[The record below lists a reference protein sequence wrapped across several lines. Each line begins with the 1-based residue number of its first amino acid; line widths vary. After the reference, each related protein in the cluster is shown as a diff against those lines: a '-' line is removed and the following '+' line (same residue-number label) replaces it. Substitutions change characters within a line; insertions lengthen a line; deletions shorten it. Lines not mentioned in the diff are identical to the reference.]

1 MKPQILEKMRA
12 LRDRGKYCDVA
23 IDVKGVRFHAHRNI
37 LAAWSP
43 YFDCQLLSE
52 NHVMRDLLI
61 VNYDSYEVFSDLLD
75 FLYSGTIAPRETN
88 FLQLLHLAV
97 SFQIDLLKHY
107 CEEFLRSNLHL
118 GNFLSTYFLSRKY
131 NLKSLEEFI
140 VSFIQAN
147 LSDVVKQIEFLT
159 LPADRFNAIL
169 SKGYM
174 VDLKPEIKLF
184 LIISWVGYE
193 VRDREC
199 FLIQLLR
206 HIDWS
211 IVASDF
217 LLEISRTENFFT
229 THESSL
235 YLLLQTLFSSGI
247 SLGPYAD
254 HFPSL
259 RQTYSHMLNDI
270 VKAGLIDAYEEEFY
284 PVTASGVCT
293 KFLRSDACVG
303 TDNYYHTT
311 TEVEKTWEELRS
323 VVFSPPTQQTS
334 VYERQINDV
343 EKENK
348 LFYQSSKQQSNQ
360 TENRHVEEE
369 TKSSKRKGKP
379 RKMVLAETPE
389 KVHSRELSESYNPT
403 KHQRT
408 VHLEEKK
415 RDENPPKKRQRQ
427 AGKGRGRRSVKCE
440 PESPPEIENAAVEE
454 DDEEMIPRVQKK
466 SKNEENVDDDDSVN
480 DDVEERETEED
491 EEEKNNEDD
500 EFEEEGYYDNEDMEE
515 DEGDEKDI
523 LDRSERDF
531 EGEDLHDDS
540 EEEDWV
546 PEEGVKK
553 EAKLKGIRRS
563 SRPPKPSRLVQK
575 KKRAKLT
582 LNTCSSKKTNNK
594 EVFPCSLCEYETNTQ
609 NRLDTHMK
617 RIHECHMTYKCM
629 MCDYS
634 TKWNKA
640 FSEHLK
646 EEHFKGRPFRCSEC
660 DFTGKKL
667 HVLMSHRTKHGEDRP
682 HACDF
687 CDQRFKTRNN
697 ALAHIKIHSGLR
709 PFECDICKRTFATKN
724 TMEQHIVTHSSDRP
738 YLCDECGFSSKF
750 QSHLISHKRI
760 HTGDLF
766 ACSYP
771 QCPYKTPKKSQ
782 LKCHMKSHLNI
793 RQHIC
798 LTCNKAFIEKS
809 HLVRHQK
816 IHLNEKPY
824 KCQECNYQTTRPDK
838 MKEHFAR
845 HHGPDASVKTP
856 YKQRKPRAQSRKVK
870 QTPPSFPHF
879 DHASYTIPPNHLQS
893 DHEAYTLQEKERPS
907 DFNSFIQDIRMHLS
921 VENSNSGNMES
932 MTIVNVPIMADQMV
946 DSAVG
951 DNRLAIADAA
961 QNSAATSTTM
971 AIIQDEHQAFVAQQ
985 NMQQNNAALQQN
997 IGQGGQNQD
1006 YGGLGAFMTLF

>member
-247 SLGPYAD
+247 SLGPYTD

-334 VYERQINDV
+334 VYERQINEV

-348 LFYQSSKQQSNQ
+348 LFYQSSKQQSSQ
-360 TENRHVEEE
+360 AENHHVEEE
-369 TKSSKRKGKP
+369 TKASKRKGKP
-379 RKMVLAETPE
+379 RKMVLAETSE
-389 KVHSRELSESYNPT
+389 KEQSRELSQSYNPT

-408 VHLEEKK
+408 MHVEEKK
-415 RDENPPKKRQRQ
+415 RDESPLKKRQRQ

-440 PESPPEIENAAVEE
+440 PESPPESEDAA
-454 DDEEMIPRVQKK
+454 M
-466 SKNEENVDDDDSVN
+466 
-480 DDVEERETEED
+480 EED
-491 EEEKNNEDD
+491 EEEKMLRMQEKGKNEEHVDDSDDDDIVDKEAEEDEEEKENEEDD

-523 LDRSERDF
+523 LERDF
-531 EGEDLHDDS
+531 EGEDLHGDS

-563 SRPPKPSRLVQK
+563 SRPPKPSRLVRK
-575 KKRAKLT
+575 KKRTKLT
-582 LNTCSSKKTNNK
+582 LDSSKKTNNK

-646 EEHFKGRPFRCSEC
+646 EEHFTGPPFRCSEC

-697 ALAHIKIHSGLR
+697 ALAHIKIHSG
-709 PFECDICKRTFATKN
+709 
-724 TMEQHIVTHSSDRP
+724 
-738 YLCDECGFSSKF
+738 
-750 QSHLISHKRI
+750 
-760 HTGDLF
+760 
-766 ACSYP
+766 
-771 QCPYKTPKKSQ
+771 
-782 LKCHMKSHLNI
+782 KC
-793 RQHIC
+793 C
-798 LTCNKAFIEKS
+798 W
-809 HLVRHQK
+809 
-816 IHLNEKPY
+816 
-824 KCQECNYQTTRPDK
+824 
-838 MKEHFAR
+838 
-845 HHGPDASVKTP
+845 
-856 YKQRKPRAQSRKVK
+856 
-870 QTPPSFPHF
+870 
-879 DHASYTIPPNHLQS
+879 
-893 DHEAYTLQEKERPS
+893 
-907 DFNSFIQDIRMHLS
+907 
-921 VENSNSGNMES
+921 
-932 MTIVNVPIMADQMV
+932 
-946 DSAVG
+946 
-951 DNRLAIADAA
+951 
-961 QNSAATSTTM
+961 
-971 AIIQDEHQAFVAQQ
+971 
-985 NMQQNNAALQQN
+985 AL
-997 IGQGGQNQD
+997 
-1006 YGGLGAFMTLF
+1006 YY

>member
-247 SLGPYAD
+247 SLGPYTD

-323 VVFSPPTQQTS
+323 VVFSPPTQQAS
-334 VYERQINDV
+334 VYERQINEV

-348 LFYQSSKQQSNQ
+348 LFYQSSKQQSSQ
-360 TENRHVEEE
+360 AENHHVEEE
-369 TKSSKRKGKP
+369 TKASKRKGKP
-379 RKMVLAETPE
+379 RKMVLAETSE
-389 KVHSRELSESYNPT
+389 KEQSRELSQSYNPT

-408 VHLEEKK
+408 MHVEEKK
-415 RDENPPKKRQRQ
+415 RDESPLKKRQRQ

-440 PESPPEIENAAVEE
+440 PESPPESEDAA
-454 DDEEMIPRVQKK
+454 M
-466 SKNEENVDDDDSVN
+466 
-480 DDVEERETEED
+480 EED
-491 EEEKNNEDD
+491 EEEKMLRMQEKGKNEEHVDDSDDDDIVDKEAEEDEEEKENEEDD

-523 LDRSERDF
+523 LERDF
-531 EGEDLHDDS
+531 EGEDLHGDS

-563 SRPPKPSRLVQK
+563 SRPPKPSRLVRK
-575 KKRAKLT
+575 KKRTKLT
-582 LNTCSSKKTNNK
+582 LDSSKKTNNK

-646 EEHFKGRPFRCSEC
+646 EEHFTGPPFRCSEC

-697 ALAHIKIHSGLR
+697 ALAHIKIHSGK
-709 PFECDICKRTFATKN
+709 CCW
-724 TMEQHIVTHSSDRP
+724 
-738 YLCDECGFSSKF
+738 
-750 QSHLISHKRI
+750 
-760 HTGDLF
+760 DL
-766 ACSYP
+766 Y
-771 QCPYKTPKKSQ
+771 Y
-782 LKCHMKSHLNI
+782 
-793 RQHIC
+793 
-798 LTCNKAFIEKS
+798 
-809 HLVRHQK
+809 
-816 IHLNEKPY
+816 
-824 KCQECNYQTTRPDK
+824 
-838 MKEHFAR
+838 
-845 HHGPDASVKTP
+845 
-856 YKQRKPRAQSRKVK
+856 
-870 QTPPSFPHF
+870 
-879 DHASYTIPPNHLQS
+879 
-893 DHEAYTLQEKERPS
+893 
-907 DFNSFIQDIRMHLS
+907 
-921 VENSNSGNMES
+921 
-932 MTIVNVPIMADQMV
+932 
-946 DSAVG
+946 
-951 DNRLAIADAA
+951 
-961 QNSAATSTTM
+961 
-971 AIIQDEHQAFVAQQ
+971 
-985 NMQQNNAALQQN
+985 
-997 IGQGGQNQD
+997 
-1006 YGGLGAFMTLF
+1006 

>member
-247 SLGPYAD
+247 SLGPYTD

-323 VVFSPPTQQTS
+323 VVFSPPTQQAS
-334 VYERQINDV
+334 VYERQINEV

-348 LFYQSSKQQSNQ
+348 LFYQSSKQQSSQ
-360 TENRHVEEE
+360 AENHHVEEE
-369 TKSSKRKGKP
+369 TKASKRKGKP
-379 RKMVLAETPE
+379 RKMVLAETSE
-389 KVHSRELSESYNPT
+389 KEQSRELSQSYNPT

-408 VHLEEKK
+408 MHVEEKK
-415 RDENPPKKRQRQ
+415 RDESPLKKRQRQ

-440 PESPPEIENAAVEE
+440 PESPPESEDAA
-454 DDEEMIPRVQKK
+454 I
-466 SKNEENVDDDDSVN
+466 
-480 DDVEERETEED
+480 EED
-491 EEEKNNEDD
+491 EEEKMLRMQEKGKNEEHVDDSDDDDIVDKEAEEDEEEKENEEDD

-523 LDRSERDF
+523 LERDF
-531 EGEDLHDDS
+531 EGEDLHGDS

-563 SRPPKPSRLVQK
+563 SRPPKPSRLVRK
-575 KKRAKLT
+575 KKRTKLT
-582 LNTCSSKKTNNK
+582 LDSSKKTNNK

-646 EEHFKGRPFRCSEC
+646 EEHFTGPPFRCSEC

-697 ALAHIKIHSGLR
+697 ALAHIKIHSGK
-709 PFECDICKRTFATKN
+709 CCW
-724 TMEQHIVTHSSDRP
+724 
-738 YLCDECGFSSKF
+738 
-750 QSHLISHKRI
+750 
-760 HTGDLF
+760 DL
-766 ACSYP
+766 Y
-771 QCPYKTPKKSQ
+771 Y
-782 LKCHMKSHLNI
+782 
-793 RQHIC
+793 
-798 LTCNKAFIEKS
+798 
-809 HLVRHQK
+809 
-816 IHLNEKPY
+816 
-824 KCQECNYQTTRPDK
+824 
-838 MKEHFAR
+838 
-845 HHGPDASVKTP
+845 
-856 YKQRKPRAQSRKVK
+856 
-870 QTPPSFPHF
+870 
-879 DHASYTIPPNHLQS
+879 
-893 DHEAYTLQEKERPS
+893 
-907 DFNSFIQDIRMHLS
+907 
-921 VENSNSGNMES
+921 
-932 MTIVNVPIMADQMV
+932 
-946 DSAVG
+946 
-951 DNRLAIADAA
+951 
-961 QNSAATSTTM
+961 
-971 AIIQDEHQAFVAQQ
+971 
-985 NMQQNNAALQQN
+985 
-997 IGQGGQNQD
+997 
-1006 YGGLGAFMTLF
+1006 

>member
-247 SLGPYAD
+247 SLGPYTD

-334 VYERQINDV
+334 VYERQINEV

-348 LFYQSSKQQSNQ
+348 LFYQSSKQQSSQ
-360 TENRHVEEE
+360 AENHHVEEE
-369 TKSSKRKGKP
+369 TKASKRKGKP
-379 RKMVLAETPE
+379 RKMVLTETSE
-389 KVHSRELSESYNPT
+389 KEQSRELSQSYNPT

-408 VHLEEKK
+408 MHVEEKK
-415 RDENPPKKRQRQ
+415 RDESPLKKRQRQ

-440 PESPPEIENAAVEE
+440 PESPPESEDAA
-454 DDEEMIPRVQKK
+454 M
-466 SKNEENVDDDDSVN
+466 
-480 DDVEERETEED
+480 EED
-491 EEEKNNEDD
+491 EEEKMLRMQEKGKNEEHVDDSDDDDIVDKEAEEDEEEKENEEDD

-523 LDRSERDF
+523 LERDF
-531 EGEDLHDDS
+531 EGEDLHGDS

-563 SRPPKPSRLVQK
+563 SRPLKPSRLVRK
-575 KKRAKLT
+575 KKRTKVT
-582 LNTCSSKKTNNK
+582 LDSSKKTNNK

-646 EEHFKGRPFRCSEC
+646 EEHFTGPPFRCSEC

-697 ALAHIKIHSGLR
+697 ALAHIKIHSG
-709 PFECDICKRTFATKN
+709 
-724 TMEQHIVTHSSDRP
+724 
-738 YLCDECGFSSKF
+738 
-750 QSHLISHKRI
+750 
-760 HTGDLF
+760 
-766 ACSYP
+766 
-771 QCPYKTPKKSQ
+771 
-782 LKCHMKSHLNI
+782 KC
-793 RQHIC
+793 C
-798 LTCNKAFIEKS
+798 W
-809 HLVRHQK
+809 
-816 IHLNEKPY
+816 
-824 KCQECNYQTTRPDK
+824 
-838 MKEHFAR
+838 
-845 HHGPDASVKTP
+845 
-856 YKQRKPRAQSRKVK
+856 
-870 QTPPSFPHF
+870 
-879 DHASYTIPPNHLQS
+879 
-893 DHEAYTLQEKERPS
+893 
-907 DFNSFIQDIRMHLS
+907 
-921 VENSNSGNMES
+921 
-932 MTIVNVPIMADQMV
+932 
-946 DSAVG
+946 
-951 DNRLAIADAA
+951 
-961 QNSAATSTTM
+961 
-971 AIIQDEHQAFVAQQ
+971 
-985 NMQQNNAALQQN
+985 AL
-997 IGQGGQNQD
+997 
-1006 YGGLGAFMTLF
+1006 YY

>member
-247 SLGPYAD
+247 SLGPYTD

-334 VYERQINDV
+334 VYERQINEV

-348 LFYQSSKQQSNQ
+348 LFYQSSKQQSSQ
-360 TENRHVEEE
+360 AENHHVEEE
-369 TKSSKRKGKP
+369 TKASKRKGKP
-379 RKMVLAETPE
+379 RKMVLTETSE
-389 KVHSRELSESYNPT
+389 KEQSRELSQSYNPT

-408 VHLEEKK
+408 MHVEEKK
-415 RDENPPKKRQRQ
+415 RDESPLKKRQRQ

-440 PESPPEIENAAVEE
+440 PESPPESEDAA
-454 DDEEMIPRVQKK
+454 I
-466 SKNEENVDDDDSVN
+466 
-480 DDVEERETEED
+480 EED
-491 EEEKNNEDD
+491 EEEKMLRMQEKGKNEEHVDDSDDDDIVDKEAEEDEEEKENEEDD

-523 LDRSERDF
+523 LERDF
-531 EGEDLHDDS
+531 EGEDLHGDS

-563 SRPPKPSRLVQK
+563 SRPPKPSRLVRK
-575 KKRAKLT
+575 KKRTKLT
-582 LNTCSSKKTNNK
+582 LDSSKKTNNK

-646 EEHFKGRPFRCSEC
+646 EEHFTGPPFRCSEC

-697 ALAHIKIHSGLR
+697 ALAHIKIHSG
-709 PFECDICKRTFATKN
+709 
-724 TMEQHIVTHSSDRP
+724 
-738 YLCDECGFSSKF
+738 
-750 QSHLISHKRI
+750 
-760 HTGDLF
+760 
-766 ACSYP
+766 
-771 QCPYKTPKKSQ
+771 
-782 LKCHMKSHLNI
+782 KC
-793 RQHIC
+793 C
-798 LTCNKAFIEKS
+798 W
-809 HLVRHQK
+809 
-816 IHLNEKPY
+816 
-824 KCQECNYQTTRPDK
+824 
-838 MKEHFAR
+838 
-845 HHGPDASVKTP
+845 
-856 YKQRKPRAQSRKVK
+856 
-870 QTPPSFPHF
+870 
-879 DHASYTIPPNHLQS
+879 
-893 DHEAYTLQEKERPS
+893 
-907 DFNSFIQDIRMHLS
+907 
-921 VENSNSGNMES
+921 
-932 MTIVNVPIMADQMV
+932 
-946 DSAVG
+946 
-951 DNRLAIADAA
+951 
-961 QNSAATSTTM
+961 
-971 AIIQDEHQAFVAQQ
+971 
-985 NMQQNNAALQQN
+985 AL
-997 IGQGGQNQD
+997 
-1006 YGGLGAFMTLF
+1006 YY

>member
-247 SLGPYAD
+247 SLGPYTD

-323 VVFSPPTQQTS
+323 VVFSPPTQQAS
-334 VYERQINDV
+334 VYERQINEV

-348 LFYQSSKQQSNQ
+348 LFYQSSKQQSSQ
-360 TENRHVEEE
+360 AENHHVEEE
-369 TKSSKRKGKP
+369 TKASKRKGKP
-379 RKMVLAETPE
+379 RKMVLAETSE
-389 KVHSRELSESYNPT
+389 KEQSRELSQSYNPT

-408 VHLEEKK
+408 MHVEEKK
-415 RDENPPKKRQRQ
+415 RDESPLKKRQRQ

-440 PESPPEIENAAVEE
+440 PESPPESEDAA
-454 DDEEMIPRVQKK
+454 M
-466 SKNEENVDDDDSVN
+466 
-480 DDVEERETEED
+480 EED
-491 EEEKNNEDD
+491 EEEKMLRMQEKGKNEEHVDDSDDDDIVDKEAEEDEEEKENEEDD

-523 LDRSERDF
+523 LERDF
-531 EGEDLHDDS
+531 EGEDLHGDS

-563 SRPPKPSRLVQK
+563 SRPLKPSRLVRK
-575 KKRAKLT
+575 KKRTKVT
-582 LNTCSSKKTNNK
+582 LDSSKKTNNK

-646 EEHFKGRPFRCSEC
+646 EEHFTGPPFRCSEC

-697 ALAHIKIHSGLR
+697 ALAHIKIHSG
-709 PFECDICKRTFATKN
+709 
-724 TMEQHIVTHSSDRP
+724 
-738 YLCDECGFSSKF
+738 
-750 QSHLISHKRI
+750 
-760 HTGDLF
+760 
-766 ACSYP
+766 
-771 QCPYKTPKKSQ
+771 
-782 LKCHMKSHLNI
+782 KC
-793 RQHIC
+793 C
-798 LTCNKAFIEKS
+798 W
-809 HLVRHQK
+809 
-816 IHLNEKPY
+816 
-824 KCQECNYQTTRPDK
+824 
-838 MKEHFAR
+838 
-845 HHGPDASVKTP
+845 
-856 YKQRKPRAQSRKVK
+856 
-870 QTPPSFPHF
+870 
-879 DHASYTIPPNHLQS
+879 
-893 DHEAYTLQEKERPS
+893 
-907 DFNSFIQDIRMHLS
+907 
-921 VENSNSGNMES
+921 
-932 MTIVNVPIMADQMV
+932 
-946 DSAVG
+946 
-951 DNRLAIADAA
+951 
-961 QNSAATSTTM
+961 
-971 AIIQDEHQAFVAQQ
+971 
-985 NMQQNNAALQQN
+985 AL
-997 IGQGGQNQD
+997 
-1006 YGGLGAFMTLF
+1006 YY

>member
-247 SLGPYAD
+247 SLGPYTD

-323 VVFSPPTQQTS
+323 VVFSPPTQQAS
-334 VYERQINDV
+334 VYERQINEV

-348 LFYQSSKQQSNQ
+348 LFYQSSKQQSSQ
-360 TENRHVEEE
+360 AENHHVEEE
-369 TKSSKRKGKP
+369 TKASKRKGKP
-379 RKMVLAETPE
+379 RKMVLAETSE
-389 KVHSRELSESYNPT
+389 KEQSRELSQSYNPT

-408 VHLEEKK
+408 MHVEEKK
-415 RDENPPKKRQRQ
+415 RDESPLKKRQRQ

-440 PESPPEIENAAVEE
+440 PESPPESEDAA
-454 DDEEMIPRVQKK
+454 I
-466 SKNEENVDDDDSVN
+466 
-480 DDVEERETEED
+480 EED
-491 EEEKNNEDD
+491 EEEKMLRMQEKGKNEEHVDDSDDDDIVDKEAEEDEEEKENEEDD

-523 LDRSERDF
+523 LERDF
-531 EGEDLHDDS
+531 EGEDLHGDS

-563 SRPPKPSRLVQK
+563 SRPPKPSRLVRK
-575 KKRAKLT
+575 KKRTKLT
-582 LNTCSSKKTNNK
+582 LDSSKKTNNK

-646 EEHFKGRPFRCSEC
+646 EEHFTGPPFRCSEC

-697 ALAHIKIHSGLR
+697 ALAHIKIHSG
-709 PFECDICKRTFATKN
+709 
-724 TMEQHIVTHSSDRP
+724 
-738 YLCDECGFSSKF
+738 
-750 QSHLISHKRI
+750 
-760 HTGDLF
+760 
-766 ACSYP
+766 
-771 QCPYKTPKKSQ
+771 
-782 LKCHMKSHLNI
+782 KC
-793 RQHIC
+793 C
-798 LTCNKAFIEKS
+798 W
-809 HLVRHQK
+809 
-816 IHLNEKPY
+816 
-824 KCQECNYQTTRPDK
+824 
-838 MKEHFAR
+838 
-845 HHGPDASVKTP
+845 
-856 YKQRKPRAQSRKVK
+856 
-870 QTPPSFPHF
+870 
-879 DHASYTIPPNHLQS
+879 
-893 DHEAYTLQEKERPS
+893 
-907 DFNSFIQDIRMHLS
+907 
-921 VENSNSGNMES
+921 
-932 MTIVNVPIMADQMV
+932 
-946 DSAVG
+946 
-951 DNRLAIADAA
+951 
-961 QNSAATSTTM
+961 
-971 AIIQDEHQAFVAQQ
+971 
-985 NMQQNNAALQQN
+985 AL
-997 IGQGGQNQD
+997 
-1006 YGGLGAFMTLF
+1006 YY

>member
-247 SLGPYAD
+247 SLGPYTD

-323 VVFSPPTQQTS
+323 VVFSPPTQQAS
-334 VYERQINDV
+334 VYERQINEV

-348 LFYQSSKQQSNQ
+348 LFYQSSKQQSSQ
-360 TENRHVEEE
+360 AENHHVEEE
-369 TKSSKRKGKP
+369 TKASKRKGKP
-379 RKMVLAETPE
+379 RKMVLAETSE
-389 KVHSRELSESYNPT
+389 KEQSRELSQSYNPT

-408 VHLEEKK
+408 MHVEEKK
-415 RDENPPKKRQRQ
+415 RDESPLKKRQRQ

-440 PESPPEIENAAVEE
+440 PESPPESEDAA
-454 DDEEMIPRVQKK
+454 M
-466 SKNEENVDDDDSVN
+466 
-480 DDVEERETEED
+480 EED
-491 EEEKNNEDD
+491 EEEKMLRMQEKGKNEEHVDDSDDDDIEDKEAEEDEEEKENEEDD

-523 LDRSERDF
+523 LERDF
-531 EGEDLHDDS
+531 EGEDLHGDS

-563 SRPPKPSRLVQK
+563 SRPPKPSRLVRK
-575 KKRAKLT
+575 KKRTKLT
-582 LNTCSSKKTNNK
+582 LDSSKKTNNK

-646 EEHFKGRPFRCSEC
+646 EEHFTGPPFRCSEC

-697 ALAHIKIHSGLR
+697 ALAHIKIHSG
-709 PFECDICKRTFATKN
+709 
-724 TMEQHIVTHSSDRP
+724 
-738 YLCDECGFSSKF
+738 
-750 QSHLISHKRI
+750 
-760 HTGDLF
+760 
-766 ACSYP
+766 
-771 QCPYKTPKKSQ
+771 
-782 LKCHMKSHLNI
+782 KCCWNL
-793 RQHIC
+793 
-798 LTCNKAFIEKS
+798 
-809 HLVRHQK
+809 
-816 IHLNEKPY
+816 Y
-824 KCQECNYQTTRPDK
+824 Y
-838 MKEHFAR
+838 
-845 HHGPDASVKTP
+845 
-856 YKQRKPRAQSRKVK
+856 
-870 QTPPSFPHF
+870 
-879 DHASYTIPPNHLQS
+879 
-893 DHEAYTLQEKERPS
+893 
-907 DFNSFIQDIRMHLS
+907 
-921 VENSNSGNMES
+921 
-932 MTIVNVPIMADQMV
+932 
-946 DSAVG
+946 
-951 DNRLAIADAA
+951 
-961 QNSAATSTTM
+961 
-971 AIIQDEHQAFVAQQ
+971 
-985 NMQQNNAALQQN
+985 
-997 IGQGGQNQD
+997 
-1006 YGGLGAFMTLF
+1006 

>member
-247 SLGPYAD
+247 SLGPYTD

-323 VVFSPPTQQTS
+323 VVFSPPTQQAS
-334 VYERQINDV
+334 VYERQINEV

-348 LFYQSSKQQSNQ
+348 LFYQSSKQQSSQ
-360 TENRHVEEE
+360 AENHHVEEE
-369 TKSSKRKGKP
+369 TKASKRKGKP
-379 RKMVLAETPE
+379 RKMVLTETSE
-389 KVHSRELSESYNPT
+389 KEQSRELSQSYNPT

-408 VHLEEKK
+408 MHVEEKK
-415 RDENPPKKRQRQ
+415 RDESPLKKRQRQ

-440 PESPPEIENAAVEE
+440 PESPPESEDAA
-454 DDEEMIPRVQKK
+454 I
-466 SKNEENVDDDDSVN
+466 
-480 DDVEERETEED
+480 EED
-491 EEEKNNEDD
+491 EEEKMLRMQEKGKNEEHVDDSDDDDIVDKEAEEDEEEKENEEDD

-523 LDRSERDF
+523 LERDF
-531 EGEDLHDDS
+531 EGEDLHGDS

-563 SRPPKPSRLVQK
+563 SRPPKPSRLVRK
-575 KKRAKLT
+575 KKRTKLT
-582 LNTCSSKKTNNK
+582 LDSSKKTNNK

-646 EEHFKGRPFRCSEC
+646 EEHFTGPPFRCSEC

-697 ALAHIKIHSGLR
+697 ALAHIKIHSG
-709 PFECDICKRTFATKN
+709 
-724 TMEQHIVTHSSDRP
+724 
-738 YLCDECGFSSKF
+738 
-750 QSHLISHKRI
+750 
-760 HTGDLF
+760 
-766 ACSYP
+766 
-771 QCPYKTPKKSQ
+771 
-782 LKCHMKSHLNI
+782 KC
-793 RQHIC
+793 C
-798 LTCNKAFIEKS
+798 W
-809 HLVRHQK
+809 
-816 IHLNEKPY
+816 
-824 KCQECNYQTTRPDK
+824 
-838 MKEHFAR
+838 
-845 HHGPDASVKTP
+845 
-856 YKQRKPRAQSRKVK
+856 
-870 QTPPSFPHF
+870 
-879 DHASYTIPPNHLQS
+879 
-893 DHEAYTLQEKERPS
+893 
-907 DFNSFIQDIRMHLS
+907 
-921 VENSNSGNMES
+921 
-932 MTIVNVPIMADQMV
+932 
-946 DSAVG
+946 
-951 DNRLAIADAA
+951 
-961 QNSAATSTTM
+961 
-971 AIIQDEHQAFVAQQ
+971 
-985 NMQQNNAALQQN
+985 AL
-997 IGQGGQNQD
+997 
-1006 YGGLGAFMTLF
+1006 YY

>member
-247 SLGPYAD
+247 SLGPYTD

-323 VVFSPPTQQTS
+323 VVFSPPTQQAS
-334 VYERQINDV
+334 VYERQINEV

-348 LFYQSSKQQSNQ
+348 LFYQSSKQQSSQ
-360 TENRHVEEE
+360 AENHHVEEE
-369 TKSSKRKGKP
+369 TKASKRKGKP
-379 RKMVLAETPE
+379 RKMVLAETSE
-389 KVHSRELSESYNPT
+389 KEQSRELSQSYNPT

-408 VHLEEKK
+408 MHVEEKK
-415 RDENPPKKRQRQ
+415 RDESPLKKRQRQ

-440 PESPPEIENAAVEE
+440 PESPPESEDAA
-454 DDEEMIPRVQKK
+454 M
-466 SKNEENVDDDDSVN
+466 
-480 DDVEERETEED
+480 EED
-491 EEEKNNEDD
+491 EEEKMLRMQEKGKNEEHVDDGDDDDIEDKEAEEDEEEKENEEDD
-500 EFEEEGYYDNEDMEE
+500 EYEEEGYYDNEDMEE

-523 LDRSERDF
+523 LERDF
-531 EGEDLHDDS
+531 EGEDLHGDS

-563 SRPPKPSRLVQK
+563 SRPPKPSRLVRK
-575 KKRAKLT
+575 KKRTKLT
-582 LNTCSSKKTNNK
+582 LDSSKKTNNK

-646 EEHFKGRPFRCSEC
+646 EEHFTGPPFRCSEC

-697 ALAHIKIHSGLR
+697 ALAHIKIHSGK
-709 PFECDICKRTFATKN
+709 CCW
-724 TMEQHIVTHSSDRP
+724 
-738 YLCDECGFSSKF
+738 
-750 QSHLISHKRI
+750 
-760 HTGDLF
+760 DL
-766 ACSYP
+766 Y
-771 QCPYKTPKKSQ
+771 Y
-782 LKCHMKSHLNI
+782 
-793 RQHIC
+793 
-798 LTCNKAFIEKS
+798 
-809 HLVRHQK
+809 
-816 IHLNEKPY
+816 
-824 KCQECNYQTTRPDK
+824 
-838 MKEHFAR
+838 
-845 HHGPDASVKTP
+845 
-856 YKQRKPRAQSRKVK
+856 
-870 QTPPSFPHF
+870 
-879 DHASYTIPPNHLQS
+879 
-893 DHEAYTLQEKERPS
+893 
-907 DFNSFIQDIRMHLS
+907 
-921 VENSNSGNMES
+921 
-932 MTIVNVPIMADQMV
+932 
-946 DSAVG
+946 
-951 DNRLAIADAA
+951 
-961 QNSAATSTTM
+961 
-971 AIIQDEHQAFVAQQ
+971 
-985 NMQQNNAALQQN
+985 
-997 IGQGGQNQD
+997 
-1006 YGGLGAFMTLF
+1006 

>member
-247 SLGPYAD
+247 SLGPYTD

-323 VVFSPPTQQTS
+323 VVFSPPTQQAS
-334 VYERQINDV
+334 VYERQINEV

-348 LFYQSSKQQSNQ
+348 LFYQSSKQQSSQ
-360 TENRHVEEE
+360 AENHHVEEE
-369 TKSSKRKGKP
+369 TKASKRKGKP
-379 RKMVLAETPE
+379 RKMVLTETSE
-389 KVHSRELSESYNPT
+389 KEQSRELSQSYNPT

-408 VHLEEKK
+408 MHVEEKK
-415 RDENPPKKRQRQ
+415 RDESPLKKRQRQ

-440 PESPPEIENAAVEE
+440 PESPPESEDAA
-454 DDEEMIPRVQKK
+454 I
-466 SKNEENVDDDDSVN
+466 
-480 DDVEERETEED
+480 EED
-491 EEEKNNEDD
+491 EEEKMLRMQEKGKNEEHVDDSDDDDIVDKEAEEDEEEKENEEDD

-523 LDRSERDF
+523 LERDF
-531 EGEDLHDDS
+531 EGEDLHGDS

-563 SRPPKPSRLVQK
+563 SRPLKPSRLVRK
-575 KKRAKLT
+575 KKRTKVT
-582 LNTCSSKKTNNK
+582 LDSSKKTNNK

-646 EEHFKGRPFRCSEC
+646 EEHFTGPPFRCSEC

-697 ALAHIKIHSGLR
+697 ALAHIKIHSGK
-709 PFECDICKRTFATKN
+709 CCW
-724 TMEQHIVTHSSDRP
+724 
-738 YLCDECGFSSKF
+738 
-750 QSHLISHKRI
+750 
-760 HTGDLF
+760 DL
-766 ACSYP
+766 Y
-771 QCPYKTPKKSQ
+771 Y
-782 LKCHMKSHLNI
+782 
-793 RQHIC
+793 
-798 LTCNKAFIEKS
+798 
-809 HLVRHQK
+809 
-816 IHLNEKPY
+816 
-824 KCQECNYQTTRPDK
+824 
-838 MKEHFAR
+838 
-845 HHGPDASVKTP
+845 
-856 YKQRKPRAQSRKVK
+856 
-870 QTPPSFPHF
+870 
-879 DHASYTIPPNHLQS
+879 
-893 DHEAYTLQEKERPS
+893 
-907 DFNSFIQDIRMHLS
+907 
-921 VENSNSGNMES
+921 
-932 MTIVNVPIMADQMV
+932 
-946 DSAVG
+946 
-951 DNRLAIADAA
+951 
-961 QNSAATSTTM
+961 
-971 AIIQDEHQAFVAQQ
+971 
-985 NMQQNNAALQQN
+985 
-997 IGQGGQNQD
+997 
-1006 YGGLGAFMTLF
+1006 